1 MPAALGF
8 GENVNLTVTGQAAEL
23 VVRLMDAP
31 LMDAPGV
38 CEVGKPAKLN
48 VGGRGALAGFTVK
61 AETGYVAVCAGEA
74 LSVTFTVNDRVPTE
88 VAVGV
93 PLIAPVVGPMDIQV
107 GAPTST

>member
-48 VGGRGALAGFTVK
+48 VGGRGALAGLTVK
-61 AETGYVAVCAGEA
+61 AETGYAAVCGVEA
-74 LSVTFTVNDRVPTE
+74 LSFTDTVNEKAPGV
-88 VAVGV
+88 VGV
-93 PLIAPVVGPMDIQV
+93 PEMTPLVAFNVNPPGSAPELIE
-107 GAPTST
+107 